1 MKLAHRLDNLPPYV
15 FASLNKR
22 IADRRARGD
31 QVINFGMGD
40 PDLPMPDPLV
50 DALCAAAHD
59 PRTHRYPNY
68 FGMPAL
74 RRAMSAWYAR
84 RFDVTLD
91 PETEVLPLIGSKEGI
106 AHAALAFCDPGDRA
120 LVPNPGYPVYR
131 YSILLAGGEV
141 VEMPL
146 LERNGFLPDLD
157 ALDDTLPDR
166 VRVMWL
172 NYPNNPTGAVADLAF
187 FERAVAFARR
197 HELVICH
204 DNPYSEICYGDFR
217 APSIFRSPARAT
229 WRSSSIRSARP
240 TTWPACASAWSS
252 AAPRSWRRSAASRA
266 TSTSGVPTVVQETAL
281 AALTGDQRWIV
292 ERNKI
297 YERRRDRLVAAL
309 RAAGIAA
316 PVPQGSLY
324 IWGQTPA
331 GLRSSVFADRLL
343 DEAAIVVTAGS
354 NFGSCGEGY
363 FRMSLTVPDAGGGRG
378 GLPPAKPAL
387 LGCRARPT
395 PAWRR
400 PLPGPILRR
409 RRDPPCGRWACPA
422 RMA

>member
-1 MKLAHRLDNLPPYV
+1 VNLAHRLDNLPPYV
-15 FASLNKR
+15 FAALNKR

-50 DALCAAAHD
+50 DAFCAAAHD
-59 PRTHRYPNY
+59 PQTHRYPNY

-74 RRAMSAWYAR
+74 RRAMSAWYGR

-131 YSILLAGGEV
+131 YSTLLAGGEV

-146 LERNGFLPDLD
+146 LARNGFLPDLD
-157 ALDDTLPDR
+157 ALEDSLPER

-187 FERAVAFARR
+187 FERAVDFARR
-197 HELVICH
+197 HDLVICH
-204 DNPYSEICYGDFR
+204 DNPYSEICYGGYR
-217 APSIFRSPARAT
+217 APSILQVPGARDVAVEFNSLSKT
-229 WRSSSIRSARP
+229 YNMAGLRIGMVVGGAQIVEALGRIKSNID
-240 TTWPACASAWSS
+240 
-252 AAPRSWRRSAASRA
+252 
-266 TSTSGVPTVVQETAL
+266 SGVPTVVQETAL
-281 AALTGDQRWIV
+281 AALTGDQTWIA
-292 ERNKI
+292 ERNKV
-297 YERRRDRLVAAL
+297 YERRRDRLVPAL
-309 RAAGIAA
+309 RAAGIGA
-316 PVPQGSLY
+316 PMPRGSLY
-324 IWGQTPA
+324 IWGEAPG
-331 GLRSSVFADRLL
+331 GLKSSVFAERLL

-363 FRMSLTVPDAGGGRG
+363 FRMSLTVSDVEVEEAV
-378 GLPPAKPAL
+378 
-387 LGCRARPT
+387 CR
-395 PAWRR
+395 
-400 PLPGPILRR
+400 LQSLRF
-409 RRDPPCGRWACPA
+409 
-422 RMA
+422 

>member
-59 PRTHRYPNY
+59 PGTHRYPNY

-74 RRAMSAWYAR
+74 RRAMSDWYAR

-157 ALDDTLPDR
+157 ALDANLPDR

-197 HELVICH
+197 HDLVICH
-204 DNPYSEICYGDFR
+204 DNPYSEVCYGDFR
-217 APSIFRSPARAT
+217 APSILQVPGARDVAVEFNSLSKT
-229 WRSSSIRSARP
+229 YNMAGLRIGMVVGGAQVVEALGRVKSNID
-240 TTWPACASAWSS
+240 
-252 AAPRSWRRSAASRA
+252 
-266 TSTSGVPTVVQETAL
+266 SGVPTVVQETAL
-281 AALTGDQRWIV
+281 AALTGDQTWIV

-297 YERRRDRLVAAL
+297 YERRRDRLVPAL

-316 PVPQGSLY
+316 PLPQGSLY

-363 FRMSLTVPDAGGGRG
+363 FRMSLTVPDA
-378 GLPPAKPAL
+378 AL
-387 LGCRARPT
+387 EEAVCR
-395 PAWRR
+395 
-400 PLPGPILRR
+400 LQSLRF
-409 RRDPPCGRWACPA
+409 
-422 RMA
+422 